1 MIQITEASKSLFT
14 ELADDAGNWS
24 GQPLIGGN
32 VELTKEERGNL
43 THLKKL
49 NLIATFNSDGD
60 MFVSFTAEGVAYAK
74 SLGIDLTPYYPEY
87 DEKEGTDMNPNTEEQ
102 NEADRNRDD
111 DSRVHEFFQVKREF
125 GGSDYCAKCGE
136 HRDEG
141 VHDAINIEKQ
151 PLDPCSC
158 GPEDGDYGSGYHFQ
172 SCPRYAPYRRP
183 VRAASG
189 LTYEERVARSRA
201 NWRVEH
207 QSPCVHRA
215 GSDHRGAECGVCERG
230 DCDDVEDF
238 AAMGDPDEFVTT
250 TVNLAAYGELLA
262 VMKAA
267 RAFVSLSP
275 SHPDSDRLRT
285 KLADAVFV
293 WNNREAGDSVPGSGT
308 TEVVIDPPKFAQP
321 DPYLNPTA
329 YAAHSAERDAARRE
343 STAWPNPFERDVTD
357 R

>member
-1 MIQITEASKSLFT
+1 MAQTEWQHSSDKDHEPFLTTDSGT
-14 ELADDAGNWS
+14 DAAWCAECS
-24 GQPLIGGN
+24 
-32 VELTKEERGNL
+32 ERL
-43 THLKKL
+43 
-49 NLIATFNSDGD
+49 
-60 MFVSFTAEGVAYAK
+60 VR
-74 SLGIDLTPYYPEY
+74 
-87 DEKEGTDMNPNTEEQ
+87 KEGTDMRQ
-102 NEADRNRDD
+102 
-111 DSRVHEFFQVKREF
+111 VHEFYQVKREF

-141 VHDAINIEKQ
+141 VHDPINIEKSDPYADGSYRAWTEQ
-151 PLDPCSC
+151 TRVEPLDPCSC

-172 SCPRYAPYRRP
+172 SCPRYAPHKRA
-183 VRAASG
+183 VRKQTTS

-207 QSPCVHRA
+207 QSPCVHRV
-215 GSDHRGAECGVCERG
+215 GSDHRGAECGVCDRG

-250 TVNLAAYGELLA
+250 TVNMNAYAELLD

-275 SHPDSDRLRT
+275 SHPDSDRLRA

-293 WNNREAGDSVPGSGT
+293 WNNREAGDSVPGSGS